1 MSQKLNVVHTV
12 QTRIP
17 VSAILFAALFLG
29 ACGDRQPAATSAP
42 PGKSVAPTPPASSPA
57 PTSTAPVIPPGTG
70 EDVTKKGTS
79 TGMVGGESG
88 TVASSGKPGTGTDSG
103 AGTGA
108 AQSSDSKTADKK

>member
-1 MSQKLNVVHTV
+1 MSQRQNVVRAARTL
-12 QTRIP
+12 IP
-17 VSAILFAALFLG
+17 VSALLFTALSLG
-29 ACGDRQPAATSAP
+29 ACSDRTPAPSTAPATKSAP
-42 PGKSVAPTPPASSPA
+42 PNTVSTSTPA
-57 PTSTAPVIPPGTG
+57 STAPVIPPGTG

-108 AQSSDSKTADKK
+108 AESSDSKTTDKK

>member
-1 MSQKLNVVHTV
+1 MSQKLNVMHTV

-42 PGKSVAPTPPASSPA
+42 PAKSVAPTPPASSPA

-79 TGMVGGESG
+79 TGMVGWESG